1 MNILEKLFVQYN
13 IHSNNKIELEDKI
26 KLIQEKLSVKE
37 PMGLLFVGVLND
49 FLVNEPQYYYNR
61 DVEKEVFENL
71 NILFAKDN
79 DKFRDSFYNYQDKFF
94 HAINSYYH
102 ILNLYNE
109 FDNVNFDN
117 ETKAKIYYLPMITQ
131 LMEFCLNHLYRGIA
145 FIKGDLEGKDY
156 TSQNTLGKLKNVL
169 CKDYPKFLNI
179 DIDLRDAISHGTV
192 EITLDK
198 LIYSYTEKGTRE
210 LVFKELELYK
220 INNIKN
226 ELLDIASGAILG
238 LLKFIIEK
246 DMFDNNYLEKQDEKI
261 NFELLKLFLH
271 NENIKVKSFS
281 KGKIGSSQLNIHL
294 DIKNIDDTNQ
304 IIYLLVLV
312 GKIMYTTFNNYDRY
326 FINYTHPFS
335 ISGFLTLEN
344 SKLKNILYEDNIS
357 NIDNIISPD
366 LGIMIPDIQKNNLDN
381 RSYKFHIFPK
391 ISGKNWE
398 VSFIEDISVDG
409 IKRFKARLIISNEN
423 ITKKEIEA
431 LLFQVTKKI
440 RVLENKA
447 NPTTK
452 IKYGRIEA
460 DVVRLTIFYKTYKR
474 DSFSLLQNN
483 EAFICFAHY
492 YKNKSIT
499 KIKVPF
505 QDNYIFENLK
515 KFDIYWNKNFIKTK
529 FEGINNDI

>member
-13 IHSNNKIELEDKI
+13 IYSNNRIELEDKI
-26 KLIQEKLSVKE
+26 KLIQKKLSVKE
-37 PMGLLFVGVLND
+37 SMGLLFVGVLND

-109 FDNVNFDN
+109 FDDVDFDN
-117 ETKAKIYYLPMITQ
+117 ETKVKIYYIPIITQ
-131 LMEFCLNHLYRGIA
+131 LMEFCLSHIYKLILYIINDFETKNYKAQTKLGQL
-145 FIKGDLEGKDY
+145 K
-156 TSQNTLGKLKNVL
+156 TSLN
-169 CKDYPKFLNI
+169 KFNYKYLIDINI
-179 DIDLRDAISHGTV
+179 DFRNAISHGNIEYFT
-192 EITLDK
+192 DK
-198 LIYSYTEKGTRE
+198 IMLTEKSI
-210 LVFKELELYK
+210 ELEYYK
-220 INNIKN
+220 INEMKN
-226 ELLDIASGAILG
+226 KLLDIASGAILG
-238 LLKFIIEK
+238 LLRFIIEQNI
-246 DMFDNNYLEKQDEKI
+246 FDNHYLEKQDEKI
-261 NFELLKLFLH
+261 NFELLKFFLH

-312 GKIMYTTFNNYDRY
+312 GKIMYATFNNYDRY

-357 NIDNIISPD
+357 NIDHIISPD
-366 LGIMIPDIQKNNLDN
+366 LGIMIPDIQKDNLDN
-381 RSYKFHIFPK
+381 RSYKFHTFPK
-391 ISGKNWE
+391 ISGKNWK
-398 VSFIEDISVDG
+398 VSFIKDISVEG
-409 IKRFKARLIISNEN
+409 IKRFEARLIIANEN
-423 ITKKEIEA
+423 IPKKEIES
-431 LLFQVTKKI
+431 LLFQVIKKI

-447 NPTTK
+447 NPITK
-452 IKYGRIEA
+452 IKHGKVEA
-460 DVVRLTIFYKTYKR
+460 DVVRLTIFYKTHKR

-492 YKNKSIT
+492 YKSKSIT
-499 KIKVPF
+499 KIEVLF

-515 KFDIYWNKNFIKTK
+515 KIDIYWNKNYLNRKI
-529 FEGINNDI
+529 